1 MNPYIEK
8 RLRDFL
14 SVRGWSKDLINK
26 YITLDYIQEYIDE
39 KLIKLGLNDES
50 IEFINKT
57 NIKIAK
63 SFSNPKYLNDNY
75 DKIMEIIDEYE
86 RLYKRKFKIYQ
97 NWKQAANR
105 VEMYEE
111 DGHVI
116 VLV

>member
-1 MNPYIEK
+1 
-8 RLRDFL
+8 
-14 SVRGWSKDLINK
+14 
-26 YITLDYIQEYIDE
+26 
-39 KLIKLGLNDES
+39 
-50 IEFINKT
+50 
-57 NIKIAK
+57 
-63 SFSNPKYLNDNY
+63 
-75 DKIMEIIDEYE
+75 MEIIDEYE